1 MIKAVVFDLDG
12 TLVSFNIDYKT
23 LRAEVRSLL
32 MAEGVP
38 ASIFSLNDTVFEML
52 DKTEIYMRNNGR
64 KDEDIREVYY
74 KALRT
79 IENYELE
86 AAKTASLMPGVF
98 ETLKTLSEEG
108 LKIGL
113 YTVNSWKTASY
124 ILKKFNIEDFFK
136 AVISREKVSR
146 VKPYSEHLEAVLK
159 TLDVKP
165 DETLVV
171 GDSTV
176 DMKCARKLN
185 AIAVGI
191 STGVSTQREL
201 MEAGANYIITSI
213 IDLTILVKQL
223 TRL

>member
-113 YTVNSWKTASY
+113 YTV
-124 ILKKFNIEDFFK
+124 
-136 AVISREKVSR
+136 
-146 VKPYSEHLEAVLK
+146 
-159 TLDVKP
+159 
-165 DETLVV
+165 
-171 GDSTV
+171 
-176 DMKCARKLN
+176 
-185 AIAVGI
+185 
-191 STGVSTQREL
+191 
-201 MEAGANYIITSI
+201 
-213 IDLTILVKQL
+213 
-223 TRL
+223 